1 MRTDRKEHNCN
12 EGHEWEH
19 ANHDFD
25 RTYIGLGC
33 YFGHRFTRGFRL
45 LNRSTSRTFSR
56 HGSPPGK
63 CWAKPNT
70 FSVRG
75 TSQTWS
81 RHSGSILR
89 HAFFLYKLLVTIEYT
104 SSNLAAVKIV
114 RSSTFSTFW
123 IVCRPRQRRAPFQAE
138 LREYDEDNRG

>member
-1 MRTDRKEHNCN
+1 MLATPRAICKANTATCPDN
-12 EGHEWEH
+12 ERCVPIVKNITATKAMNG
-19 ANHDFD
+19 
-25 RTYIGLGC
+25 
-33 YFGHRFTRGFRL
+33 
-45 LNRSTSRTFSR
+45 STSRTCSR

-123 IVCRPRQRRAPFQAE
+123 IVCRPRQRRPPFQAE